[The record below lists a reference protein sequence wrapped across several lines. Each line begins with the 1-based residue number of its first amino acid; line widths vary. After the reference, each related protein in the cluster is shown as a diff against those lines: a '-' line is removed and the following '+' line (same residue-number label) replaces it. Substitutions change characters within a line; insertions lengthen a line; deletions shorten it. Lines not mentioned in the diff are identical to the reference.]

1 MRLSYILG
9 LDDDCEWLW
18 HHVFRFVCSSYSSY
32 AKRRYTHTHTLSQL
46 LYRQLPQRPH
56 KCRTDHWCLL
66 SRLPFLTIRS
76 VAFPSQMT
84 QKLEFLLYHVSSSLW
99 PYFPYTVGVL
109 YMILHLFIVF
119 FFFIL
124 THLFIYDEMNY
135 NQCIFFFFTSQYDCV
150 CLRFSTTRC
159 VCVCVRICETR
170 DKFSFVRSLQCAEGE
185 MTEFFLD

>member
-32 AKRRYTHTHTLSQL
+32 AKRRYTHTHTHTLSQL

-109 YMILHLFIVF
+109 YMILHI
-119 FFFIL
+119 
-124 THLFIYDEMNY
+124 FIYFFLFWPNLWFHIWWNEL
-135 NQCIFFFFTSQYDCV
+135 QPVHFFFFTSQYDCV
-150 CLRFSTTRC
+150 CLCFSTTRC
-159 VCVCVRICETR
+159 VCVWICETR